1 MGCDSSKDA
10 VASNNSAVTKE
21 GKHAE
26 RNNAAH
32 KPGKSDDSFAKNDG
46 SRKDKSPNSVAGA
59 GNVSGSFLLR
69 QQSSADQSRWPTCH
83 FCHRKIPEKE
93 YNAHTVM
100 CDEREVTCWN
110 SWCRRIV
117 RQGDLQKHLEECG
130 RKQMVICP
138 KCGTEILAVDMQ
150 AHRDSCQPKPCP
162 QCGELCITR
171 IHKWCP
177 KTILSKVNLI
187 NGPFAT
193 EALRAKYV
201 PPGKE
206 KDAAANVSYNV
217 ARMQLLWRWIKC
229 KGMIE
234 EMIFRSV
241 YKEMDLKKE
250 GFAIFKAHDKVNEQ
264 HVMAPKRSRSV
275 IQAPVVAPAT
285 SSHYFPVNTSVPIT
299 LEHVERMLKDIKN
312 HILLPYPA
320 AWRVFTDALNHLNT
334 MPNVVRVSPLV
345 GARVSNGRFIQGCK
359 VVVVGDLHGQIADL
373 LHILKESGLPNESNY
388 YVFNGDF
395 VDRGACG
402 VEVILILFALM
413 LACPKFVT
421 LNRGNHEC
429 DYMNDEYGFDVE
441 VSTKY
446 DRNVFRL
453 IQRCFCALPLATI
466 VGGKVFVVHGGL
478 PRRKGVSINDISRIQ
493 RFRQIPMPNY
503 SQPEEDEIFQDLLWS
518 DPVEDIKGWRESQR
532 GAGVEF
538 GADVTNEFLD
548 NNKLELVVRS
558 HEECLSGYEEHHNHR
573 LLTVF
578 SASNYDGPNSNYGA
592 TCTFIGDNMEPAYH
606 TYQMFEDEYEDLQLV
621 NLADS
626 FSLTTPNIAK
636 ISSFAGAGGIG
647 SGGAGLN
654 VVVSRMLTHRRTKD
668 DILRELRERIFQRR
682 HRLLAY
688 FSKLDRTNKGSL
700 WMIEWVESMR
710 NVLNL
715 DLPWYFLRGYL
726 VEVDDQS
733 RIWYAPFLSHFH
745 NILQELWSED
755 WRQSVCARLLQ
766 QQRANHRSQLV
777 SAAFSKE
784 VVNYNEFCSVIR
796 AIDYTTSDCQLFQL
810 FESFDEKGNGH
821 ISGPEF
827 VKKVQQISNGKP
839 DPLRWDIDAMEQL
852 QNIVIQGRSQLPSL
866 FRVTHKDKTL
876 SKERFMAGMLQLGRG
891 MRKQLTQPQKEAI
904 YEFMKHRVPEGL
916 EVTFD
921 VFMLCVYVFDS
932 RTVVALHSAYSLSD
946 FNELGLASL
955 FLKNTSFSSP
965 TMWHNT

>member
-1 MGCDSSKDA
+1 MGCDSSKES
-10 VASNNSAVTKE
+10 VASNTASASSRGSRNCAEK
-21 GKHAE
+21 GKGGRRTYSNGSTE
-26 RNNAAH
+26 V
-32 KPGKSDDSFAKNDG
+32 KGKSGASGAHNGG
-46 SRKDKSPNSVAGA
+46 SMAGA
-59 GNVSGSFLLR
+59 GGTM
-69 QQSSADQSRWPTCH
+69 ADQSRWPTCH
-83 FCHRKIPEKE
+83 FCHRKVPDKD

-110 SWCRRIV
+110 SWCRQIV
-117 RQGDLQKHLEECG
+117 RQGDLQKHLEDCG
-130 RKQMVICP
+130 RRQKAICP
-138 KCGTEILAVDMQ
+138 KCGAEILAMEML

-177 KTILSKVNLI
+177 KTILAKVKFI

-193 EALRAKYV
+193 EVLQRRFL

-206 KDAAANVSYNV
+206 KDPRAKLEYSV

-234 EMIFRSV
+234 ETIFRSV

-285 SSHYFPVNTSVPIT
+285 SSHYFPVNTNAPIT
-299 LEHVERMLKDIKN
+299 LHHVEQMIKDIKN
-312 HILLPYPA
+312 RVLLPYPA
-320 AWRVFTDALNHLNT
+320 AWRVFTDAMNHLNT
-334 MPNVVRVSPLV
+334 MPNVVRVSPAV
-345 GARVSNGRFIQGCK
+345 GARVSNGRVIQGCK

-373 LHILKESGLPNESNY
+373 LHILKESGMPSESNY
-388 YVFNGDF
+388 YVFNGDY

-402 VEVILILFALM
+402 VEIILILFSLM
-413 LACPKFVT
+413 LACPKYVT

-453 IQRCFCALPLATI
+453 IQRCFCALPLATLI
-466 VGGKVFVVHGGL
+466 GGKIFVVHGGP
-478 PRRKGVSINDISRIQ
+478 PRRRGVSINDISRIQ
-493 RFRQIPMPNY
+493 RFRQIPIPNY
-503 SQPEEDEIFQDLLWS
+503 SQPEEDEIFQDMLWS

-538 GADVTNEFLD
+538 GSDVTMEFLE
-548 NNKLELVVRS
+548 NNKLELIVRS
-558 HEECLSGYEEHHNHR
+558 HEDCLSGYEEHHNHK
-573 LLTVF
+573 LLTIF

-592 TCTFIGDNMEPAYH
+592 ICTFIGDNLEPSYH
-606 TYQMFEDEYEDLQLV
+606 TYQMFEDEYDDSQVVSLT
-621 NLADS
+621 DS
-626 FSLTTPNIAK
+626 FALTAPNIAR
-636 ISSFAGAGGIG
+636 ISSFTATIG
-647 SGGAGLN
+647 SVGFGVN
-654 VVVSRMLTHRRTKD
+654 KSNFMSRVLLHRRTKD
-668 DILRELRERIFQRR
+668 NILRELRERIYQRR

-726 VEVDDQS
+726 VEVDDHS
-733 RIWYAPFLSHFH
+733 RIWYAPFLNRFH
-745 NILQELWSED
+745 NVLQDLWGEE
-755 WRQSVCARLLQ
+755 WRQSVCARVLQ
-766 QQRANHRSQLV
+766 QQRMNHRSQLV
-777 SAAFSKE
+777 SAAFNKE
-784 VVNYNEFCSVIR
+784 VVNYNEFCSVMR

-827 VKKVQQISNGKP
+827 LKKVQQIANDKP

-866 FRVTHKDKTL
+866 FRVTSRDKAL
-876 SKERFMAGMLQLGRG
+876 SRERFMAGMAQLGRC
-891 MRKQLTQPQKEAI
+891 MRKQLTQPQREAI
-904 YEFMKHRVPEGL
+904 FDFMKQRVPEG
-916 EVTFD
+916 EEMTFD
-921 VFMLCVYVFDS
+921 MFLLCVYVFDR
-932 RTVVALHSAYSLSD
+932 RTVAGMKSSYSLSD
-946 FNELGLASL
+946 LNELGLAPIS
-955 FLKNTSFSSP
+955 FRNTSFSGSG
-965 TMWHNT
+965 TGR

>member
-1 MGCDSSKDA
+1 MGCDSSKES
-10 VASNNSAVTKE
+10 VASNTASASSRGSRNCAEKE
-21 GKHAE
+21 KGGRRTYSNGSTEVK
-26 RNNAAH
+26 
-32 KPGKSDDSFAKNDG
+32 GKSGASGAHNGG
-46 SRKDKSPNSVAGA
+46 SMAGA
-59 GNVSGSFLLR
+59 GGTM
-69 QQSSADQSRWPTCH
+69 ADQSRWPTCH
-83 FCHRKIPEKE
+83 FCHRKVPDKD

-110 SWCRRIV
+110 SWCRQIV
-117 RQGDLQKHLEECG
+117 RQGDLQKHLEDCG
-130 RKQMVICP
+130 RRQKAICP
-138 KCGTEILAVDMQ
+138 KCGAEILAMEML

-177 KTILSKVNLI
+177 KTILAKVKFI

-193 EALRAKYV
+193 EVLQRRFL
-201 PPGKE
+201 PPRKE
-206 KDAAANVSYNV
+206 KDPRAKLEYSV

-234 EMIFRSV
+234 ETIFRSV

-285 SSHYFPVNTSVPIT
+285 SSHYFPVNTNAPIT
-299 LEHVERMLKDIKN
+299 LHHVEQMIKDIKN
-312 HILLPYPA
+312 RVLLPYPA
-320 AWRVFTDALNHLNT
+320 AWRVFTDAMNHLNT
-334 MPNVVRVSPLV
+334 MPNVVRVSPAV
-345 GARVSNGRFIQGCK
+345 GARVSNGRVIQGCK

-373 LHILKESGLPNESNY
+373 LHILKESGMPSESNY
-388 YVFNGDF
+388 YVFNGDY

-402 VEVILILFALM
+402 VEIILILFSLM
-413 LACPKFVT
+413 LACPKYVT

-453 IQRCFCALPLATI
+453 IQRCFCALPLATLI
-466 VGGKVFVVHGGL
+466 GGKIFVVHGGP
-478 PRRKGVSINDISRIQ
+478 PRRRGVSINDISRIQ
-493 RFRQIPMPNY
+493 RFRQIPIPNY
-503 SQPEEDEIFQDLLWS
+503 SQPEEDEIFQDMLWS

-538 GADVTNEFLD
+538 GSDVTMEFLE
-548 NNKLELVVRS
+548 NNKLELIVRS
-558 HEECLSGYEEHHNHR
+558 HEDCLSGYEEHHNHK
-573 LLTVF
+573 LLTIF

-592 TCTFIGDNMEPAYH
+592 ICTFIGDNLEPSYH
-606 TYQMFEDEYEDLQLV
+606 TYQMFEDEYDDSQVVSLT
-621 NLADS
+621 DS
-626 FSLTTPNIAK
+626 FALTAPNIAR
-636 ISSFAGAGGIG
+636 ISSFTATIG
-647 SGGAGLN
+647 SVGFGVN
-654 VVVSRMLTHRRTKD
+654 KSNFMSRVLLHRRTKD
-668 DILRELRERIFQRR
+668 NILRELRERIYQRR

-726 VEVDDQS
+726 VEVDDHS
-733 RIWYAPFLSHFH
+733 RIWYAPFLNRFH
-745 NILQELWSED
+745 NVLQDLWGEE
-755 WRQSVCARLLQ
+755 WRQSVCARVLQ
-766 QQRANHRSQLV
+766 QQRMNHRSQLV
-777 SAAFSKE
+777 SAAFNKE
-784 VVNYNEFCSVIR
+784 VVNYNEFCSVMR

-827 VKKVQQISNGKP
+827 LKKVQQIANDKP

-866 FRVTHKDKTL
+866 FRVTSRDKAL
-876 SKERFMAGMLQLGRG
+876 SRERFMAGMAQLGRC
-891 MRKQLTQPQKEAI
+891 MRKQLTQPQREAI
-904 YEFMKHRVPEGL
+904 FDFMKQRVPEG
-916 EVTFD
+916 EEMTFD
-921 VFMLCVYVFDS
+921 MFLLCVYVFDR
-932 RTVVALHSAYSLSD
+932 RTVAGMKSSYSLSD
-946 FNELGLASL
+946 LNELGLAPIS
-955 FLKNTSFSSP
+955 FRNTSFSGSG
-965 TMWHNT
+965 TGR